1 MKKLFFVCLTVS
13 LLATSCDWFS
23 KKEPQDEPEIVTN
36 DDNIVED
43 TLVSTNDSSVAKKD
57 STVAVV
63 ETKTTETKKEVK
75 K

>member
-1 MKKLFFVCLTVS
+1 MSVLLITKTKPNEKIVFCLH
-13 LLATSCDWFS
+13 DG